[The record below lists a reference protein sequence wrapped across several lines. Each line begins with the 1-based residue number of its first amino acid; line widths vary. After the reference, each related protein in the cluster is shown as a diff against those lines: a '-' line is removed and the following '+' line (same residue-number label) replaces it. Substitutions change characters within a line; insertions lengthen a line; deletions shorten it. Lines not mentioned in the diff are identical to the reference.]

1 MILAVTMIGLSAC
14 CAHKDEKPMPS
25 KAATGYKK

>member
-1 MILAVTMIGLSAC
+1 MILAVTMIGLAA
-14 CAHKDEKPMPS
+14 CAHNDTKPVPA